1 MLKTSSKHYP
11 VFPAFA
17 RAFLS
22 ERRAFGL
29 ALFAVLLLL
38 FCLRPPNKTGDF
50 AEYGVMTIAFAA
62 HGTPAIRLSDIH
74 EARRLNPEPA
84 FSALYQQLEDGIR
97 KNTANPAPAFYR
109 GNDAHYYSLH
119 FFAYSAIAAI
129 PYAAFEALG
138 IPPFKCYQF
147 VNLAFIFI
155 LGLVAFDF
163 FRSRTRAAAAIALFF
178 LCGGLLYWDW
188 CSPEAMTA
196 ASLLAGLMLYLN
208 GAPIAGGVLAGLA
221 SMQNPPLV
229 FFAGFAPLLKF
240 LHKSSSM
247 SARDLVSCAIVI
259 LLFSLPILFNLSEF
273 GFPSLLA
280 AASTDTRLISGLR
293 LFSFFF
299 DLNQGML
306 IGVPALFAALAAILL
321 FAKSG
326 SMRLLACCAALFSI
340 VLAIP
345 ALSAQNWNSGASG
358 MMRYAFWA
366 AMPILFGCLLYAR
379 DNKVSYTLI
388 LALLVAQAGATW
400 MERQY
405 SYVQFSRA
413 AKFFIARFPSAYNP
427 AFEIFSE
434 RLRNK
439 EGALSKDSILY
450 YRVNEQV
457 RKIAFNLDNQ
467 KAGLA
472 LCGKNK
478 ALSLDAGIAPVE
490 DGWVYLNTAPL
501 CVPALTDDA
510 IFTAKDFSDASSIK
524 FTQGWGS
531 VELGGGNWDGIWSVA
546 PSARIEITPP
556 SNLPYQTLT
565 IRGQYVADGMETDV
579 TVNGVYLGRRALDR
593 GLPIPVKSALKNNE
607 GRTLVELRTVPGKI
621 AAPPTA
627 DKRQLGFFV
636 TKIVLH

>member
-11 VFPAFA
+11 AFPAFA
-17 RAFLS
+17 RTVLS

-29 ALFAVLLLL
+29 ALFVVLLLL
-38 FCLRPPNKTGDF
+38 FCSRPPRKTGDF
-50 AEYGVMTIAFAA
+50 AEYGVMTIAFAS
-62 HGTPAIRLSDIH
+62 HGTPDIRLSDIQ
-74 EARRLNPEPA
+74 EARRLNLEPE
-84 FSALYQQLEDGIR
+84 FSAAYQQLEDGVR
-97 KNTANPAPAFYR
+97 KNAANPAPAFYR
-109 GNDAHYYSLH
+109 GNDAGYYSIH

-138 IPPFKCYQF
+138 IPPYKCYQF

-163 FRSRTRAAAAIALFF
+163 FRSPTRAAAAIAVFF
-178 LCGGLLYWDW
+178 LCGGLLYWNW
-188 CSPEAMTA
+188 SSPEAMTA

-208 GAPIAGGVLAGLA
+208 GSPIAGGMLAGLA

-240 LHKSSSM
+240 IHKRSSM
-247 SARDLVSCAIVI
+247 SARDLVSCAIVV
-259 LLFSLPILFNLSEF
+259 LLFSLPILFNLSKF

-280 AASTDTRLISGLR
+280 AVSTDTRLISGRR
-293 LFSFFF
+293 LSSFFF

-326 SMRLLACCAALFSI
+326 SMRLLACCAALFAV

-345 ALSAQNWNSGASG
+345 ALSTQNWNSGASG

-379 DNKVSYTLI
+379 DNKVSRTLI
-388 LALLVAQAGATW
+388 LALLVVQAAVTW
-400 MERQY
+400 LERQY
-405 SYVQFSRA
+405 THVQFSPA
-413 AKFFIARFPSAYNP
+413 AEFFFARFPSAYNP
-427 AFEIFSE
+427 VFEIFSE
-434 RLRNK
+434 RLRND
-439 EGALSKDSILY
+439 EGPLSRDSILY
-450 YRVNEQV
+450 YKANGQV

-467 KAGLA
+467 KASLA

-478 ALSLDAGIAPVE
+478 VLSLDAGMAPVE
-490 DGWVYLNTAPL
+490 GGWVYLNTPPV
-501 CVPALTDDA
+501 CVPVLTDDV
-510 IFTAKDFSDASSIK
+510 IYTAREFSDTASIK

-531 VELGGGNWDGIWSVA
+531 VEFGGGNWDGIWSVA
-546 PSARIEITPP
+546 PSAQIEIAPP
-556 SNLPYQTLT
+556 SNVPYQTLT
-565 IRGQYVADGMETDV
+565 IRGQYIAPGMETDV

-593 GLPIPVKSALKNNE
+593 GLPIPVKSALKKDD

-621 AAPPTA
+621 AAQPIA